1 MVIQHL
7 PRIVNTPFFLREP
20 DMASIELTINGQQT
34 TAQIAA
40 HTTLLHWLRDHGLTG
55 CKEGCA
61 EGECG
66 ACAVLIAKADQS
78 QAGQTRDNQTRLTSV
93 NACLVLMAGLQGA
106 EIITAEGLGEPGK
119 LHPVQTAMALA
130 GGSQCGYCTPGF
142 VVSMAD
148 EYYRPERTGSY
159 QAGSG
164 QAGSGHADS
173 DRTNSGN
180 QHFEIEALSGNLC
193 RCTGYRPIR
202 DAAFSLGIPDAN
214 DAFVQRSHQPAPQ
227 SPAIKLEADDGSFLR
242 FENLAQT
249 LEVLR
254 QHPTAKLLAG
264 GTDWGVEVNLRHS
277 RSALTLAI
285 DHLPEL
291 RGIHWHADH
300 VEIGAALSLSE
311 LERQLEARIP
321 LLHDWIPLFASRL
334 IRNSATLGGNIGT
347 ASPIGD
353 SPPVLLVL
361 EASVVLASSNNAN
374 GIQERVVKLE
384 EFFTGYR
391 KTVRDPHE
399 LIRAIRIPLPL
410 APISAF
416 YKIAKRRMD
425 DISSVAVGITL
436 ELEGE
441 RVKSIRIG
449 LGGVAAT
456 PIRALETEAFLSGK
470 IWNETNVRAAA
481 KIMAQSGTPLDD
493 HRASAAYRTA
503 MLEQTLLK
511 FFFESSTKSMVNA

>member
-1 MVIQHL
+1 VA
-7 PRIVNTPFFLREP
+7 R
-20 DMASIELTINGQQT
+20 
-34 TAQIAA
+34 
-40 HTTLLHWLRDHGLTG
+40 
-55 CKEGCA
+55 
-61 EGECG
+61 
-66 ACAVLIAKADQS
+66 VLIAKPDQTQADQTR
-78 QAGQTRDNQTRLTSV
+78 ADQTRAGQTRLTSV

-106 EIITAEGLGEPGK
+106 EIITAEGLGTPDA
-119 LHPVQTAMALA
+119 LHPVQTAMARS

-148 EYYRPERTGSY
+148 EYYRPERTGSARTDSARTDSSH
-159 QAGSG
+159 AGSNH
-164 QAGSGHADS
+164 AGSNHA
-173 DRTNSGN
+173 NSGD
-180 QHFEIEALSGNLC
+180 QQFEIEALSGNLC

-202 DAAFSLGIPDAN
+202 DAALSLGIPDTN
-214 DAFVQRSHQPAPQ
+214 DSFVLRSHRAAPQ
-227 SPAIKLEADDGSFLR
+227 SAAIKLEAADGSFLR
-242 FENLAQT
+242 LENLAQT

-291 RGIHWHADH
+291 REIHWHADH

-353 SPPVLLVL
+353 SPPVLLAL
-361 EASVVLASSNNAN
+361 EASVVLASSNGAN

-391 KTVRDPHE
+391 KTVRDPNE

-410 APISAF
+410 APTSAF

-436 ELEGE
+436 ELEAE
-441 RVKSIRIG
+441 RVKSVRIG

-456 PIRALETEAFLSGK
+456 PIRALETESFLTDN

-493 HRASAAYRTA
+493 HRASAAYRQA

-511 FFFESSTKSMVNA
+511 FFFESTTKWMVNA